1 MVRAFLEALF
11 GEIPDDRWWLVWSK
25 QERVGEGGKPVK
37 RSKSKWFKG
46 PQGIDPAVPYI
57 EAEAAEW
64 DVYVQVSLSERDLG
78 IGSRCSN
85 ADSAGIVGM
94 WADIDI
100 AHNGASK
107 KYPPTEQDA
116 LELVR
121 SMGADPSIVIH
132 SGHGLHVWWL
142 FREPWLIGS
151 DHERVDV
158 AHFARRWGRSLEER
172 ARERGW
178 QIDTVSDLAR
188 LLRVPGTL
196 NHKET
201 PPLPVRILSSD
212 PVRYDPS
219 DLEAF
224 FTESSFAEPDVAE
237 RITADPVRFT
247 LKPLPV
253 PPSEKFEALVANC
266 DRFRRL
272 IEHTEPLPDGSTT
285 DLSRYDARIAVL
297 LLKAGWTDQ
306 EIVDTILWHRHKW
319 GNHKNDNRPDYFIR
333 TINGARGWIS
343 DESSVHPSCSPS
355 DASSVLQV
363 VQSSG
368 GTEDERREQ
377 AIASLR
383 SLLGIP
389 ITRIVKTTS
398 DPPVYEVF
406 TTSGSVTLER
416 DQFTR
421 QETLRSALYGVCN
434 KFFPRFLDT
443 KKHPGRWEDVMDLIG
458 LALEEEGAP
467 SVETREGW
475 IESVIREYLK
485 AHPWVDL
492 STLPPEERKA
502 AEAEALRVGRPYCD
516 GENVYVAGPHVEA
529 WCARTG
535 RRKYRDIVGCIQRY
549 LCDRGKVHKSYS
561 RVVDGQ
567 VKRTS
572 RDLYP
577 LAGGPDYWKP

>member
-1 MVRAFLEALF
+1 M
-11 GEIPDDRWWLVWSK
+11 
-25 QERVGEGGKPVK
+25 
-37 RSKSKWFKG
+37 
-46 PQGIDPAVPYI
+46 
-57 EAEAAEW
+57 
-64 DVYVQVSLSERDLG
+64 
-78 IGSRCSN
+78 
-85 ADSAGIVGM
+85 
-94 WADIDI
+94 
-100 AHNGASK
+100 
-107 KYPPTEQDA
+107 
-116 LELVR
+116 
-121 SMGADPSIVIH
+121 
-132 SGHGLHVWWL
+132 
-142 FREPWLIGS
+142 
-151 DHERVDV
+151 
-158 AHFARRWGRSLEER
+158 
-172 ARERGW
+172 
-178 QIDTVSDLAR
+178 
-188 LLRVPGTL
+188 
-196 NHKET
+196 
-201 PPLPVRILSSD
+201 
-212 PVRYDPS
+212 
-219 DLEAF
+219 
-224 FTESSFAEPDVAE
+224 
-237 RITADPVRFT
+237 
-247 LKPLPV
+247 
-253 PPSEKFEALVANC
+253 
-266 DRFRRL
+266 
-272 IEHTEPLPDGSTT
+272 
-285 DLSRYDARIAVL
+285 SRYDARLAVL
-297 LLKAGWTDQ
+297 LLKAGWSDQ
-306 EIVDTILWHRHKW
+306 EIVDTLLWHRHKW
-319 GNHKNDNRPDYFIR
+319 GNHKNDSRPDYFVR
-333 TINGARGWIS
+333 TINGARGWIK
-343 DESSVHPSCSPS
+343 DESSVHPSCAQA
-355 DASSVLQV
+355 DVAAVLNS

-443 KKHPGRWEDVMDLIG
+443 KKHPGRWEDVMDLFG

-492 STLPPEERKA
+492 SALPPEERKA

-549 LCDRGKVHKSYS
+549 LCDRGKVHKTFS
-561 RVVDGQ
+561 RVVEGQ
-567 VKRTS
+567 LKRTS

-577 LAGGPDYWKP
+577 LAGGPEYWRP